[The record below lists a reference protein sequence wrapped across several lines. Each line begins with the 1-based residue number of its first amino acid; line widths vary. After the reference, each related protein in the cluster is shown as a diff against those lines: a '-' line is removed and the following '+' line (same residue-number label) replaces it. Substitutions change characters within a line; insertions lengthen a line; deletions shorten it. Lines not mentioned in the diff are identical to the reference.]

1 MPNRKASTP
10 GSDKVRERVIKVM
23 KQLIARDMVVDRQTF
38 AEKLG
43 TNPARVNAWENQEG
57 HPTLENL
64 SLLFQRFPVSEG
76 YVMSGRGEMFLSD
89 ILTLAGLE
97 KRVRALE
104 RKK

>member
-1 MPNRKASTP
+1 MPNRKAKTP
-10 GSDKVRERVIKVM
+10 GSDQVRERVIKVM
-23 KQLIARDMVVDRQTF
+23 KQLIARDMVADRQTF

-43 TNPARVNAWENQEG
+43 TNSARINAWENQEG

-64 SLLFQRFPVSEG
+64 CALFQKFPVSEG
-76 YVMSGRGEMFLSD
+76 YVISGRGEMFISEV
-89 ILTLAGLE
+89 LTLAGLD